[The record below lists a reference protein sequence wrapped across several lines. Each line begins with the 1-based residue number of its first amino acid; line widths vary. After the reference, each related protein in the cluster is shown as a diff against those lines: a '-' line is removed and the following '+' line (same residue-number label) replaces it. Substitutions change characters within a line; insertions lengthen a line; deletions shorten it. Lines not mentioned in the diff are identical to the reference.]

1 MKQPSQKKF
10 SQNKTFKIDITGLT
24 HEGQGVG
31 KIEGFVVFVDGVLP
45 GENVDIKIVKQTK
58 SYAVGR
64 LVNINNSS
72 GDRVKPFCPVYDK
85 CGGCAVQHMSY
96 QAQLD
101 FKKDTVLQSI
111 RRIGGLQ
118 NIKVN
123 NTIGMENPFKYRNKV
138 QYPVGSD
145 KGDIRIGFYETR
157 SHNIIDSNM
166 CDIQPDESNKI
177 RDVIRDFC
185 KDAGIAIYDEKTGKG
200 LLRHVMVRKGFKT
213 GEIMVVLVING
224 DKLVKSDELVNK
236 LLEYFPDIKSI
247 ILNVNTRNTNIILG
261 DKNIC
266 VYGQKY
272 ITDYIGSFKFEISPL
287 SFFQVN
293 PIPTEVLY
301 EKALEYA
308 GLSGNETVFDIYCGI
323 GTISLFL
330 SQKAKHVVGVEVVAD
345 AISDAKK
352 NAELNGV
359 SNVEFLVGEAE
370 KVIPELY
377 AQGVEADVVV
387 VDPPRKGC
395 DEVLLNTLVEM
406 QPQRIVYVSCNPST
420 LARDLKYLTEHGFEA
435 KEVQPVDMFPW
446 TGHVETVVLIER
458 KRLE

>member
-58 SYAVGR
+58 SYAVGK

-72 GDRVKPFCPVYDK
+72 ADRVKPFCPVYDK

-101 FKKDTVLQSI
+101 FKKDTVLQNI

-157 SHNIIDSNM
+157 SHNIIDSNL
-166 CDIQPDESNKI
+166 CDIQPDESNNI
-177 RDVIRDFC
+177 RDVVRGFC

-266 VYGQKY
+266 IYGQKY

-293 PIPTEVLY
+293 PIQTEVLY

-308 GLSGNETVFDIYCGI
+308 GLSGNETVFDLYCGI

-330 SQKAKHVVGVEVVAD
+330 SQKAKHIVGVEVVAD
-345 AISDAKK
+345 AICDAKR
-352 NAELNGV
+352 NADINGV

-377 AQGVEADVVV
+377 EQGVKADVVV

-395 DEVLLNTLVEM
+395 DQLLLNTLVEM

-446 TGHVETVVLIER
+446 TGHVECVVLMSRVE
-458 KRLE
+458 K